1 MKFLLFPSIFVSLC
15 LLSACHSDSDRQ
27 TTRLCES
34 HYKAESYK
42 VALDLCLESAKAG
55 DLNSQWILANL
66 YIQGLLGEKQ
76 YDEAVKWLT
85 RAAENGHTAAQ
96 RELGKSYL
104 WGRGVKQDSERAF
117 KWFKLAA
124 DQYDKDAQ
132 FLIGVMFLGAKDRP
146 ADQASAINWFKK
158 AAANGHKIAINNLAW
173 IYATSPNVSLRNGKR
188 AIAILK
194 PLIEKEPNSSVI
206 LDTLAAAYA
215 EAGDFEQAIQVQQ
228 EAIYHLPEKMNERA
242 RQSYFDRMAHYQNG
256 QPWRE
261 AVPLWSE
268 EPEKKPRKDSHEKG
282 SHDNHNNEQNLVK
295 KNDSKNHKK

>member
-1 MKFLLFPSIFVSLC
+1 MKFLLFPSILASLF
-15 LLSACHSDSDRQ
+15 LFSACHSDSDRQ

-42 VALDLCLESAKAG
+42 VALNLCLESANAG
-55 DLNSQWILANL
+55 NLNSQWILANL

-104 WGRGVKQDSERAF
+104 WGRGVKQDSETAF

-173 IYATSPNVSLRNGKR
+173 IYATSPNSSLRNGKR

-194 PLIEKEPNSSVI
+194 PLIEKEPDSPVI

-228 EAIYHLPEKMNERA
+228 DAIDQLPEKMNQRA
-242 RQSYFDRMAHYQNG
+242 RQSYFDRMDHYQN
-256 QPWRE
+256 QKPWRE
-261 AVPLWSE
+261 AVPLWSTDSEDRDSDDKELE
-268 EPEKKPRKDSHEKG
+268 EKEPSERNKPEE
-282 SHDNHNNEQNLVK
+282 
-295 KNDSKNHKK
+295 SKS